1 MNEKKSKINPWLPVV
16 VMGVVTILFAM
27 YAVQSQTDFQ
37 AVQKEMSQLKDQLN
51 GCTNASMKLQKDA
64 EAFAKLMEAENAA
77 ARKAAEDCK
86 QSKKRK

>member
-1 MNEKKSKINPWLPVV
+1 MNEKKTKINRWLPVV

-37 AVQKEMSQLKDQLN
+37 AVQKEMLQLKAQVN
-51 GCTNASMKLQKDA
+51 ECTNASMKLQQEA
-64 EAFAKLMEAENAA
+64 EAFAKRMEAENAA

-86 QSKKRK
+86 QSNKRK